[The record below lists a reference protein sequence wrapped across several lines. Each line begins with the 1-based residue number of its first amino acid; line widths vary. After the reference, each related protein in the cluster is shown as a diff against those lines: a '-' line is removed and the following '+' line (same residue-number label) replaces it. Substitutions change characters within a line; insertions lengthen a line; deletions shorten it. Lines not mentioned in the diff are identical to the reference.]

1 MARIILIVGGCRSGK
16 SQHAQQVAESLQGRH
31 AYVATCPVR
40 DDEMQQRVDAHRKDR
55 AGKGWETFEEPH
67 DLAALC
73 GRIEHEV
80 LLIDCLTLWVSN
92 LMYQA
97 ELAGGEIDENAIE
110 AHSRELLESCRSRSG
125 TVVMVTNEVGMGI
138 VPDNAVAR
146 RYRDLTGRV
155 NQTIAAE
162 ADDVTLVSCGL
173 LLPLKASGL

>member
-1 MARIILIVGGCRSGK
+1 MSRIILIVGGCRSGK
-16 SQHAQQVAESLQGRH
+16 SQHAQQLAESLPGRH
-31 AYVATCPVR
+31 GYVATCPVQ

-55 AGKGWETFEEPH
+55 EGKGWETFEEPH

-80 LLIDCLTLWVSN
+80 ILIDCLTLWVSN

-97 ELAGGEIDENAIE
+97 ELAGGEVDENAIA
-110 AHSRELLESCRSRSG
+110 AHARELLESCRSRPG

-138 VPDNAVAR
+138 VPNNAIAR

-173 LLPLKASGL
+173 PLPLKASSL